1 MSARRMRSNFLLLLT
16 AFIWGTAFVAQSV
29 GMDYVGAFTFNMCR
43 FLIGGLALA
52 PAAVFVV
59 RREAASSAGRH
70 DRSGSLPEGADQY
83 LSNGNARRIGGS
95 LPEVTDRNLRN
106 ESVHQTDVVFQDI
119 RRRRIMNGV
128 KGGLACGVVLFV
140 ASSFQQVG
148 ISMTTVGKSGFITA
162 LYIVLVPV
170 CGIFMKK
177 RVPKPVWTGV
187 ALATAGMY
195 LMCVTESFTVNRGDI
210 CLFFCALSFT
220 VHILLI
226 DRVSPGSSG
235 ILISSVQFL
244 TAGVLSA
251 VLAFL
256 FEEPRMP
263 AILAAAFPILYAG
276 VLSCGVAYTLQI
288 VAQKDT
294 DPTVASLL
302 MSLESV
308 FSLLAGWVILRQ
320 RLSGRELLGCVCVF
334 AAVILAQLPAK
345 DSAKEK

>member
-43 FLIGGLALA
+43 FLVGGLVLA
-52 PAAVFVV
+52 PAAVFVGW
-59 RREAASSAGRH
+59 RESVISTGRH

-83 LSNGNARRIGGS
+83 LSNGNARR
-95 LPEVTDRNLRN
+95 
-106 ESVHQTDVVFQDI
+106 
-119 RRRRIMNGV
+119 RIMDGV

-170 CGIFMKK
+170 CGIFMGK

-220 VHILLI
+220 VHILVI

-256 FEEPRMP
+256 FEEPRMS
-263 AILAAAFPILYAG
+263 AIFAAASPILYAG

-320 RLSGRELLGCVCVF
+320 RLSGRELLGCICVF
-334 AAVILAQLPAK
+334 AAVVLAQLPAK
-345 DSAKEK
+345 DSAKEQ